1 MMPRLKPSVYSL
13 LLAFLVIG
21 KKFYDFGSGLL
32 LLKLIFI
39 DILLILP
46 LATWHGKWYKLS
58 DTDTSRNFGISAL
71 QANLICHC
79 CFLFISGS
87 CSCVRIVNFNVPQY
101 SSLKSDVTLTCEFEM
116 TEGPEERLHSVKWY
130 RFSNSKHMEEF
141 YSWKP
146 KRQPPATRHHIHAV
160 RIDVS

>member
-1 MMPRLKPSVYSL
+1 M
-13 LLAFLVIG
+13 
-21 KKFYDFGSGLL
+21 
-32 LLKLIFI
+32 
-39 DILLILP
+39 
-46 LATWHGKWYKLS
+46 
-58 DTDTSRNFGISAL
+58 
-71 QANLICHC
+71 
-79 CFLFISGS
+79 
-87 CSCVRIVNFNVPQY
+87 NFNVPQY

-160 RIDVS
+160 RIDVSYISIYIGLLMRHLLITKSKKSPKGILQFVRNHTFLQHETLKAFNLRLYYRRAQPFNYLRIL